1 LAFINNIPLIHS
13 VFDTAKTKP
22 VMILLQAQTAV
33 DSVATSA
40 TSAQGISLFDLLLK
54 GGWVMIPLLIMF
66 FLTLF
71 LIFERWLAINS
82 NGKLEESFIDNM
94 KDFVQQGNI
103 KSAESLCR
111 NQRSAAGRIFE
122 KAVGRIGYSI
132 KDIESTIENASHIEI
147 SRMESNLA
155 YLGVIAGIAPML
167 GFVGTISGII
177 NIFYSISLSNDFDI
191 STIASG
197 MYEKM
202 VTSGAG
208 LIVGLVAYMGYH
220 LLNMKIDRIAL
231 KLQAGAFDFI
241 DVLQK
246 PITSRS

>member
-1 LAFINNIPLIHS
+1 
-13 VFDTAKTKP
+13 
-22 VMILLQAQTAV
+22 MILLQAQTAV
-33 DSVATSA
+33 DSVATAASA
-40 TSAQGISLFDLLLK
+40 PGISLFDLVMK

-71 LIFERWLAINS
+71 LIIERWLAINS
-82 NGKLEESFIDNM
+82 NGKLDESFIDNL
-94 KDFVQQGNI
+94 KDFIQQGNV

-122 KAVGRIGYSI
+122 RAIGRIGYSI
-132 KDIESTIENASHIEI
+132 KDIESTIENASQIEL
-147 SRMESNLA
+147 SRLEGNLS
-155 YLGVIAGIAPML
+155 YLGVVAGIAPML

-177 NIFYSISLSNDFDI
+177 NIFYSIAQSNDFNI
-191 STIASG
+191 STVASG

-208 LIVGLVAYMGYH
+208 LIVGLIAYMGYH

-231 KLQAGAFDFI
+231 KLQSGAFDFL

-246 PITSRS
+246 PIAR

>member
-1 LAFINNIPLIHS
+1 
-13 VFDTAKTKP
+13 
-22 VMILLQAQTAV
+22 MILLQAQTAV
-33 DSVATSA
+33 DSVATAASA
-40 TSAQGISLFDLLLK
+40 PGISLFDLVMK

-71 LIFERWLAINS
+71 LIIERWLAINS
-82 NGKLEESFIDNM
+82 NGKLDESFIDNL
-94 KDFVQQGNI
+94 KDFIQQGNV

-122 KAVGRIGYSI
+122 RAIGRIGYSI
-132 KDIESTIENASHIEI
+132 KDIESTIENASQIEL
-147 SRMESNLA
+147 SRLEGNLS
-155 YLGVIAGIAPML
+155 YLGVVAGIAPML

-177 NIFYSISLSNDFDI
+177 NIFYSIAQSNDFNI
-191 STIASG
+191 STVASG

-208 LIVGLVAYMGYH
+208 LIVGLIAYMGYH
-220 LLNMKIDRIAL
+220 LLSMKIDRIAL
-231 KLQAGAFDFI
+231 KLQSGAFDFL

-246 PITSRS
+246 PITR

>member
-1 LAFINNIPLIHS
+1 
-13 VFDTAKTKP
+13 
-22 VMILLQAQTAV
+22 MILLQAQTAV
-33 DSVATSA
+33 DSVATTAAS
-40 TSAQGISLFDLLLK
+40 TSGISLFDLVMK
-54 GGWVMIPLLIMF
+54 GGWVMIPLLLMF
-66 FLTLF
+66 FATLF
-71 LIFERWLAINS
+71 LIIERWLAINA
-82 NGKLEESFIDNM
+82 NGKIENSFIDNM

-132 KDIESTIENASHIEI
+132 KDIESTIENASQIELA
-147 SRMESNLA
+147 RLENNLA

-177 NIFYSISLSNDFDI
+177 NIFYSISLSNDFNI

-208 LIVGLVAYMGYH
+208 LIVGLIAYMGYH
-220 LLNMKIDRIAL
+220 MLNMKIDRLAL
-231 KLQAGAFDFI
+231 KLQAGAFDFL

-246 PITSRS
+246 PIISR

>member
-1 LAFINNIPLIHS
+1 
-13 VFDTAKTKP
+13 
-22 VMILLQAQTAV
+22 MILLQAQTAV
-33 DSVATSA
+33 DSVATA
-40 TSAQGISLFDLLLK
+40 ASAQGISLFDLVMK

-71 LIFERWLAINS
+71 LIIERWLAINA
-82 NGKLEESFIDNM
+82 NGKLDESFIDNL
-94 KDFVQQGNI
+94 KDFIQQGNI

-122 KAVGRIGYSI
+122 RAIGRIGYTI
-132 KDIESTIENASHIEI
+132 KDIESTIENASQIEL
-147 SRMESNLA
+147 SRLEGNLS
-155 YLGVIAGIAPML
+155 YLGVVAGIAPML

-177 NIFYSISLSNDFDI
+177 NIFYSISQSNDFNI
-191 STIASG
+191 STVASG

-208 LIVGLVAYMGYH
+208 LIVGLIAYMGYH

-231 KLQAGAFDFI
+231 KLQSGAFDFL

-246 PITSRS
+246 PITR

>member
-1 LAFINNIPLIHS
+1 
-13 VFDTAKTKP
+13 
-22 VMILLQAQTAV
+22 MILLQAQTAV
-33 DSVATSA
+33 DSVATA
-40 TSAQGISLFDLLLK
+40 ASAQGISLFDLVMK

-71 LIFERWLAINS
+71 LIIERWLAINA
-82 NGKLEESFIDNM
+82 NGKLDESFIDNL
-94 KDFVQQGNI
+94 KDFIQQGNI

-122 KAVGRIGYSI
+122 RAIGRIGYSI
-132 KDIESTIENASHIEI
+132 KDIESTIENASQIEL
-147 SRMESNLA
+147 SRLEGNLS
-155 YLGVIAGIAPML
+155 YLGVVAGIAPML

-177 NIFYSISLSNDFDI
+177 NIFYSISQSNDFNI
-191 STIASG
+191 STVASG

-208 LIVGLVAYMGYH
+208 LIVGLIAYMGYH
-220 LLNMKIDRIAL
+220 LLSMKIDRIAL
-231 KLQAGAFDFI
+231 KLQSGAFDFL

-246 PITSRS
+246 PITR

>member
-1 LAFINNIPLIHS
+1 
-13 VFDTAKTKP
+13 
-22 VMILLQAQTAV
+22 MILLQAQTAV
-33 DSVATSA
+33 DSVATAASA
-40 TSAQGISLFDLLLK
+40 PGISLFDLLMK

-66 FLTLF
+66 FLTIF
-71 LIFERWLAINS
+71 LIIERWLAINA

-122 KAVGRIGYSI
+122 KAIGRIGYSI
-132 KDIESTIENASHIEI
+132 KDIESTIENASHIEV
-147 SRMESNLA
+147 SRLESNLS

-177 NIFYSISLSNDFDI
+177 NIFYSISQSNDFDI

-208 LIVGLVAYMGYH
+208 LIVGLIAYMGYH

-231 KLQAGAFDFI
+231 KLQAGAFDFL

-246 PITSRS
+246 PITNR

>member
-1 LAFINNIPLIHS
+1 
-13 VFDTAKTKP
+13 
-22 VMILLQAQTAV
+22 MILLQAQTAT
-33 DSVATSA
+33 DSIAHAASA
-40 TSAQGISLFDLLLK
+40 EGISLFDLIMK
-54 GGWVMIPLLIMF
+54 GGWVMYPLLIMF
-66 FLTLF
+66 FATIF
-71 LIFERWLAINS
+71 LIIERWLAINANS
-82 NGKLEESFIDNM
+82 KLEPSFIDNV
-94 KDFVQQGNI
+94 KDFIQQGNV

-132 KDIESTIENASHIEI
+132 KDIESTIENASQIEI
-147 SRMESNLA
+147 ARMESNLS

-177 NIFYSISLSNDFDI
+177 NIFYSIAQSNDFNI

-202 VTSGAG
+202 ITSGAG

-231 KLQAGAFDFI
+231 KLQSGAFDFL

-246 PITSRS
+246 PIANR

>member
-1 LAFINNIPLIHS
+1 
-13 VFDTAKTKP
+13 
-22 VMILLQAQTAV
+22 MILLQTQTAV
-33 DSVATSA
+33 DSVATA
-40 TSAQGISLFDLLLK
+40 ASAQGISLFDLVMK

-71 LIFERWLAINS
+71 LIIERWLAINS
-82 NGKLEESFIDNM
+82 NGKLDDNFIDNL
-94 KDFVQQGNI
+94 KDFIQQSNI

-122 KAVGRIGYSI
+122 KAIGRIGYSI
-132 KDIESTIENASHIEI
+132 KDIESTIENASQIEL
-147 SRMESNLA
+147 SRLEGNLS
-155 YLGVIAGIAPML
+155 YLGVVAGIAPML

-177 NIFYSISLSNDFDI
+177 NIFYSISQSNDFNI
-191 STIASG
+191 STVASG

-208 LIVGLVAYMGYH
+208 LIVGLIAYMGYH
-220 LLNMKIDRIAL
+220 LLSMKIDRIAL
-231 KLQAGAFDFI
+231 KLQAGAFDFL

-246 PITSRS
+246 PIAR

>member
-1 LAFINNIPLIHS
+1 
-13 VFDTAKTKP
+13 
-22 VMILLQAQTAV
+22 MILLQAQTAI
-33 DSVATSA
+33 DSAATAAASA
-40 TSAQGISLFDLLLK
+40 EGISLFDLLMK
-54 GGWVMIPLLIMF
+54 GGWVMIPLLLMF
-66 FLTLF
+66 IATLF
-71 LIFERWLAINS
+71 LIFERWLAINA
-82 NGKLEESFIDNM
+82 NGKLENNLIDNI
-94 KDFVQQGNI
+94 KDFIQQGNV

-122 KAVGRIGYSI
+122 KAIGRIGYSI
-132 KDIESTIENASHIEI
+132 KDIESTIENASQIEI
-147 SRMESNLA
+147 ARMESNLS

-177 NIFYSISLSNDFDI
+177 NIFYSISQSNDFNI

-202 VTSGAG
+202 ITSGAG

-231 KLQAGAFDFI
+231 KLQAGAFDFL

-246 PITSRS
+246 PISNR

>member
-1 LAFINNIPLIHS
+1 
-13 VFDTAKTKP
+13 
-22 VMILLQAQTAV
+22 MILLQAQTVV
-33 DSVATSA
+33 DSVATTAASA
-40 TSAQGISLFDLLLK
+40 PGISLFDLVMK
-54 GGWVMIPLLIMF
+54 GGWVMIPLLLMF
-66 FLTLF
+66 FATLF
-71 LIFERWLAINS
+71 LIIERWLAINA
-82 NGKLEESFIDNM
+82 NGKIENSFIDNM

-132 KDIESTIENASHIEI
+132 KDIESTIENASQIELA
-147 SRMESNLA
+147 RLENNLA

-177 NIFYSISLSNDFDI
+177 NIFYSISLSNDFNI

-208 LIVGLVAYMGYH
+208 LIVGLIAYMGYH
-220 LLNMKIDRIAL
+220 MLNMKIDRLAL
-231 KLQAGAFDFI
+231 KLQAGAFDFL

-246 PITSRS
+246 PITSR

>member
-1 LAFINNIPLIHS
+1 
-13 VFDTAKTKP
+13 
-22 VMILLQAQTAV
+22 MILLQAQTAV
-33 DSVATSA
+33 DSVATAASA
-40 TSAQGISLFDLLLK
+40 PGISLFDLVMK

-71 LIFERWLAINS
+71 LIIERWLAINS
-82 NGKLEESFIDNM
+82 NGKLDESFIDNL
-94 KDFVQQGNI
+94 KDFIQQGNV

-122 KAVGRIGYSI
+122 RAIGRIGYSI
-132 KDIESTIENASHIEI
+132 KDIESTIENASQIEL
-147 SRMESNLA
+147 SRLEGNLS
-155 YLGVIAGIAPML
+155 YLGVVAGIAPML

-177 NIFYSISLSNDFDI
+177 NIFYSIAQSNDFNI
-191 STIASG
+191 STVASG

-208 LIVGLVAYMGYH
+208 LIVGLIAYMGYH

-231 KLQAGAFDFI
+231 KLQAGAFDFL

-246 PITSRS
+246 PITR

>member
-1 LAFINNIPLIHS
+1 
-13 VFDTAKTKP
+13 
-22 VMILLQAQTAV
+22 MILLQAQTAV

-82 NGKLEESFIDNM
+82 NGKLEESIIDNM

>member
-1 LAFINNIPLIHS
+1 
-13 VFDTAKTKP
+13 
-22 VMILLQAQTAV
+22 MILLQTQTAV
-33 DSVATSA
+33 DSVATA
-40 TSAQGISLFDLLLK
+40 ASAQGISLFDLVMK

-71 LIFERWLAINS
+71 LIIERWLAINS
-82 NGKLEESFIDNM
+82 NGKLDDNFIDNL
-94 KDFVQQGNI
+94 KDFIQQSNI

-122 KAVGRIGYSI
+122 KAIGRIGYSI
-132 KDIESTIENASHIEI
+132 KDIESTIENASQIEL
-147 SRMESNLA
+147 SRLEGNLS
-155 YLGVIAGIAPML
+155 YLGVVAGIAPML

-177 NIFYSISLSNDFDI
+177 NIFYSIAQSNDFNI
-191 STIASG
+191 STVASG

-208 LIVGLVAYMGYH
+208 LIVGLIAYMGYH
-220 LLNMKIDRIAL
+220 LLSMKIDRIAL
-231 KLQAGAFDFI
+231 KLQAGAFDFL

-246 PITSRS
+246 PIAR

>member
-1 LAFINNIPLIHS
+1 
-13 VFDTAKTKP
+13 
-22 VMILLQAQTAV
+22 MILLQAQTAV
-33 DSVATSA
+33 DSVATTAAS
-40 TSAQGISLFDLLLK
+40 TSGISLFDLVMK
-54 GGWVMIPLLIMF
+54 GGWVMIPLLLMF
-66 FLTLF
+66 FATLF
-71 LIFERWLAINS
+71 LIIERWLAINA
-82 NGKLEESFIDNM
+82 NGKIENSFIDNM

-132 KDIESTIENASHIEI
+132 KDIESTIENASQIELA
-147 SRMESNLA
+147 RLENNLA

-177 NIFYSISLSNDFDI
+177 NIFCSISLSNDFNI

-208 LIVGLVAYMGYH
+208 LIVGLIAYMGYH
-220 LLNMKIDRIAL
+220 MLNMKIDRLAL
-231 KLQAGAFDFI
+231 KLQAGAFDFL

-246 PITSRS
+246 PITSR

>member
-1 LAFINNIPLIHS
+1 
-13 VFDTAKTKP
+13 
-22 VMILLQAQTAV
+22 MILLQAQTAI
-33 DSVATSA
+33 DSVATTA
-40 TSAQGISLFDLLLK
+40 TTAQGISLFDLLMK

-71 LIFERWLAINS
+71 LIIERWLVINS

-147 SRMESNLA
+147 SRMESNLS

-177 NIFYSISLSNDFDI
+177 NIFYSISQSNDFDI

-208 LIVGLVAYMGYH
+208 LIVGLIAYMGYH

-246 PITSRS
+246 PITSR

>member
-1 LAFINNIPLIHS
+1 
-13 VFDTAKTKP
+13 
-22 VMILLQAQTAV
+22 MILLQAQTAV
-33 DSVATSA
+33 DSVATTAASA
-40 TSAQGISLFDLLLK
+40 SGISLFDLVMK
-54 GGWVMIPLLIMF
+54 GGWVMIPLLLMF
-66 FLTLF
+66 FATLF
-71 LIFERWLAINS
+71 LIIERWLAINA
-82 NGKLEESFIDNM
+82 NGKVENSFIDNM

-132 KDIESTIENASHIEI
+132 KDIESTIENASQIELA
-147 SRMESNLA
+147 RLESNLA

-177 NIFYSISLSNDFDI
+177 NIFYSISQSNDFNI

-208 LIVGLVAYMGYH
+208 LIVGLIAYMGYH
-220 LLNMKIDRIAL
+220 MLNMKIDRLAL
-231 KLQAGAFDFI
+231 KLQAGAFDFL

-246 PITSRS
+246 PITSR

>member
-1 LAFINNIPLIHS
+1 
-13 VFDTAKTKP
+13 
-22 VMILLQAQTAV
+22 MILLQAQTAV
-33 DSVATSA
+33 DSVATA
-40 TSAQGISLFDLLLK
+40 ASAQGISLFDLVMK

-71 LIFERWLAINS
+71 LIIERWLAINA
-82 NGKLEESFIDNM
+82 NGKLDESFIDNL
-94 KDFVQQGNI
+94 KDFIQQGNI

-122 KAVGRIGYSI
+122 RAIGRIGYSI
-132 KDIESTIENASHIEI
+132 KDIESTIENASQIEL
-147 SRMESNLA
+147 SRLEGNLS
-155 YLGVIAGIAPML
+155 YLGVVAGIAPML

-177 NIFYSISLSNDFDI
+177 NIFYSISQSNDFNI
-191 STIASG
+191 STVASG

-208 LIVGLVAYMGYH
+208 LIVGLIAYMGYH

-231 KLQAGAFDFI
+231 KLQSGAFDFL

-246 PITSRS
+246 PIAR

>member
-1 LAFINNIPLIHS
+1 
-13 VFDTAKTKP
+13 
-22 VMILLQAQTAV
+22 MILLQAQTAV
-33 DSVATSA
+33 DSVATAASA
-40 TSAQGISLFDLLLK
+40 SGISLFDLLMQ

-66 FLTLF
+66 FLTIF
-71 LIFERWLAINS
+71 LIIERWLAINA

-122 KAVGRIGYSI
+122 KAIGRIGYSI
-132 KDIESTIENASHIEI
+132 KDIESTIENASHIEV
-147 SRMESNLA
+147 SRLESNLS

-177 NIFYSISLSNDFDI
+177 NIFYSISQSNDFDI

-208 LIVGLVAYMGYH
+208 LIVGLIAYMGYH

-231 KLQAGAFDFI
+231 KLQAGAFDFL

-246 PITSRS
+246 PITNR

>member
-1 LAFINNIPLIHS
+1 
-13 VFDTAKTKP
+13 
-22 VMILLQAQTAV
+22 MILLQAQTVV
-33 DSVATSA
+33 DSVATTAASA
-40 TSAQGISLFDLLLK
+40 PGISLFDLVMK
-54 GGWVMIPLLIMF
+54 GGWVMIPLLLMF
-66 FLTLF
+66 FVTLF
-71 LIFERWLAINS
+71 LIIERWLAINA
-82 NGKLEESFIDNM
+82 NGKIENSFIDNM

-132 KDIESTIENASHIEI
+132 KDIESTIENASQIELA
-147 SRMESNLA
+147 RLENNLA

-177 NIFYSISLSNDFDI
+177 NIFYSISLSNDFNI

-208 LIVGLVAYMGYH
+208 LIVGLIAYMGYH
-220 LLNMKIDRIAL
+220 MLNMKIDRLAL
-231 KLQAGAFDFI
+231 KLQAGAFDFL

-246 PITSRS
+246 PITSR

>member
-1 LAFINNIPLIHS
+1 
-13 VFDTAKTKP
+13 
-22 VMILLQAQTAV
+22 MILLQAQTAI
-33 DSVATSA
+33 DSAATA
-40 TSAQGISLFDLLLK
+40 AAAAEGISLFDLLMK
-54 GGWVMIPLLIMF
+54 GGWVMIPLLLMF
-66 FLTLF
+66 VATLF
-71 LIFERWLAINS
+71 IIFERWLAINANS
-82 NGKLEESFIDNM
+82 KLENNLIDNI
-94 KDFVQQGNI
+94 KDFIQQGNV

-111 NQRSAAGRIFE
+111 NQRSAAGRVFE
-122 KAVGRIGYSI
+122 KAIGRIGYSI
-132 KDIESTIENASHIEI
+132 KDIESTIENASQIEI
-147 SRMESNLA
+147 ARMESNLS

-177 NIFYSISLSNDFDI
+177 NIFYSISQSNDFNI

-202 VTSGAG
+202 ITSGAG

-231 KLQAGAFDFI
+231 KLQAGAFDFL

-246 PITSRS
+246 PLNR

>member
-1 LAFINNIPLIHS
+1 
-13 VFDTAKTKP
+13 
-22 VMILLQAQTAV
+22 MILLQAQTAV
-33 DSVATSA
+33 DSVATA
-40 TSAQGISLFDLLLK
+40 ASAQGISLFDLVMK

-71 LIFERWLAINS
+71 LIIERWLAINA
-82 NGKLEESFIDNM
+82 NGKLDESFIDNL
-94 KDFVQQGNI
+94 KDFIQQGNI

-122 KAVGRIGYSI
+122 RAIGRIGYTI
-132 KDIESTIENASHIEI
+132 KDIESTIENASQIEL
-147 SRMESNLA
+147 SRLEGNLS
-155 YLGVIAGIAPML
+155 YLGVVAGIAPML

-177 NIFYSISLSNDFDI
+177 NIFYSISQSNDFNI
-191 STIASG
+191 STVASG

-208 LIVGLVAYMGYH
+208 LIVGLIAYMGYH
-220 LLNMKIDRIAL
+220 LLSMKIDRIAL
-231 KLQAGAFDFI
+231 KLQSGAFDFL

-246 PITSRS
+246 PITR